1 MKNEIFESCTYK
13 KKGMFNQMNFSWHN
27 WIVIFIVGQRL
38 IPYIWD
44 TEFYDTGMKK
54 VLIK

>member
-1 MKNEIFESCTYK
+1 
-13 KKGMFNQMNFSWHN
+13 MNFSWHN